1 MWVKVVKSGLINWFA
16 NGKTSGTKKFYT
28 KTEGAVVPPKVWTHV
43 AGTFDGAKGIVVV
56 SLIKLHQNSFLND
69 SIVYSK
75 LGNNIQSDLFI
86 SEFTWKLKL
95 LD

>member
-43 AGTFDGAKGIVVV
+43 AGTFDGAKGNV
-56 SLIKLHQNSFLND
+56 F
-69 SIVYSK
+69 
-75 LGNNIQSDLFI
+75 
-86 SEFTWKLKL
+86 
-95 LD
+95 

>member
-56 SLIKLHQNSFLND
+56 SLIKLHQNSFH

-75 LGNNIQSDLFI
+75 FC
-86 SEFTWKLKL
+86 L
-95 LD
+95 LYTSPSPRDGLLSRMPSSA